1 MVAGE
6 AAAGKLSACCISHE
20 FYKAASKFPDKIAII
35 HASGFARIARDCA
48 AARSFDGH
56 SIEFASLEAAPSSR
70 PTVYDGDECFTFSD
84 ILSAVQNL
92 SSQLRRILDGADDP
106 YLIKTR
112 RDNIFSEKA
121 VHNSE
126 SLQLSSRN
134 AQQCTNYRNV
144 SPKVVGI
151 YMEPSV
157 EYIVAVLSV
166 LRCGEAFMPL
176 DPTWPKSRILSLLSS
191 SKADLVIGIASSI
204 EGSCCHKLD
213 TVKWLI
219 DEVTCPVLPVSVKEN
234 IKEQSHPLL
243 MAWPCESESSRSFCY
258 LMYTSGSS
266 GNPKGVCGT
275 ELGLLNRFLWMQEVY
290 PLYEGDVVLFKTAIS
305 FIDHMQ
311 EFLGA
316 VLTTCTL
323 VIPPFNQLKEN
334 IFYVVDFLQGYFI
347 NRLIAVPSLMR
358 AIIPSL
364 QSPSSVMIQ
373 DSLKLLVLS
382 GEVLHLSLCKMLL
395 KLLPQTS
402 ILNFYGSTEV
412 SGDCTYFDC
421 KRLPLILEKEVL
433 SSVPVGLP
441 VSNCDVVLVGEDAPN
456 EGEIYVGG
464 LCVAAGYFH
473 YPYLMPLADE
483 DLSPERDI
491 RYASSECRVRH
502 YFKTGDFARKLSS
515 GDLVFLG
522 RKDRTLKVN
531 GQRVSLEEIESAFR
545 DHPDVV
551 DAAVLSREV
560 DGEILLLEAHV
571 VIEKTPEND
580 ELLKS
585 SLRNWVLRKLPE
597 IMIPR
602 CIFFT
607 RFLPLTSSGKVDYL
621 SLAASTSSD
630 QQARVNVDKIPR
642 DHLLEVIKKVFS
654 DALMVEK
661 VSNDDDFFV
670 MGGSSIS
677 AAYVSFKLGIHMKLL
692 YTFPTPLSLE
702 IALSSTSSSV
712 GTDAHLRMDLRRPEE
727 MLLSRESRNPNFQG
741 SKPHRRFFLADSNS
755 DIYTPPKKLKT
766 ESCTYEGP
774 LKEQSPID
782 SIWNPTA
789 VHTECS
795 FTRCNKSM
803 HLGQCAENYSYDTVW
818 SNIIRRDGKGFL
830 RELWKVEMDSCVDA
844 SPLVVFRGSAIYL
857 FIGAHSHKFVC
868 VDGKSGVVQWETKL
882 EGRVECSAAILDDFS
897 QVVVGCYQ
905 GIIYFLHFS
914 NGSVCWSFQ
923 TNGEVKSQP
932 VVDKSRHLVW
942 CGSYDQNLYAI
953 DYISYCCVYKLQCG
967 GSIFGSPAINEI
979 QEKLYVASTS
989 GHVTALE
996 IKILPF
1002 KKLWEQDMGA
1012 PIFGS
1017 LSISYTDGNIIC
1029 CLVDGTVLVLN
1040 TCGSIVWKVRTGGP
1054 IFAGPCTSQALPSQ
1068 VFICSRDGSIYSFE
1082 METGNLI
1089 WKHAIGH
1096 PITSSAYVD
1105 ENTQVTSNDSNLS
1118 ARLICVCDSSGS
1130 IHVLA
1135 VDSTAIGGSKQNMK
1149 GVVQKFAQVD
1159 LEGDIF
1165 SSPVM
1170 IGGRIFVGCRDDHVY
1185 CIKLD
1190 VE

>member
-1 MVAGE
+1 M
-6 AAAGKLSACCISHE
+6 AASELSACCISHE
-20 FYKAASKFPDKIAII
+20 FYKAAAKFPDKIAVI

-48 AARSFDGH
+48 AAQPSDVH
-56 SIEFASLEAAPSSR
+56 SIGFASLEAAPSSR
-70 PTVYDGDECFTFSD
+70 PMVYDGDECFTFSD
-84 ILSAVQNL
+84 ILSAVQRL
-92 SSQLRRILDGADDP
+92 SSRLRRIFDGADDP

-121 VHNSE
+121 VHISE
-126 SLQLSSRN
+126 PLQYSSRN
-134 AQQCTNYRNV
+134 AQQCTNYRNI

-191 SKADLVIGIASSI
+191 SKADLVIGIESPI
-204 EGSCCHKLD
+204 EGNCCHKLD
-213 TVKWLI
+213 TLQWLI
-219 DEVTCPVLPVSVKEN
+219 DDATCPVLPVSMKEN

-243 MAWPCESESSRSFCY
+243 TAWPCESESSRSFCY

-275 ELGLLNRFLWMQEVY
+275 EIGLLNRFLWMQEAY
-290 PLYEGDVVLFKTAIS
+290 PIHEGDVVLFETAIS
-305 FIDHMQ
+305 FIDHLQ

-347 NRLIAVPSLMR
+347 NRLVAVPSLMR

-364 QSPSSVMIQ
+364 QSPSSVVIQ

-382 GEVLHLSLCKMLL
+382 GEVLHLSLCKILL

-402 ILNFYGSTEV
+402 ILNLYGSTEV

-456 EGEIYVGG
+456 EGEIYVSG

-483 DLSPERDI
+483 DLSPEHDI
-491 RYASSECRVRH
+491 
-502 YFKTGDFARKLSS
+502 
-515 GDLVFLG
+515 
-522 RKDRTLKVN
+522 RKDRTVKVN
-531 GQRVSLEEIESAFR
+531 GQRVALEEIESAVR

-560 DGEILLLEAHV
+560 EGEILLLEAHV
-571 VIEKTPEND
+571 VAEKTLEND
-580 ELLKS
+580 QLLKS
-585 SLRNWVLRKLPE
+585 SLRNWVLGKLPA

-602 CIFFT
+602 HIFFT
-607 RFLPLTSSGKVDYL
+607 RLLPLTSSGKVDYL

-630 QQARVNVDKIPR
+630 QQARVNVDEIPQ

-661 VSNDDDFFV
+661 VSNDDDFFA
-670 MGGSSIS
+670 MGGNSIS

-692 YTFPTPLSLE
+692 YTFPTPLSLQM
-702 IALSSTSSSV
+702 ALSSTSSSI
-712 GTDAHLRMDLRRPEE
+712 GTDAQLRMDLRWPEE
-727 MLLSRESRNPNFQG
+727 MLLTRESRIPDFHE
-741 SKPHRRFFLADSNS
+741 SKPHRRFFLADSNR
-755 DIYTPPKKLKT
+755 DICNPPKKLKT
-766 ESCTYEGP
+766 ESYAYEGP
-774 LKEQSPID
+774 LKEQSPTG
-782 SIWNPTA
+782 SLWNPSA

-803 HLGQCAENYSYDTVW
+803 HGGLCVENYSCDTVW
-818 SNIIRRDGKGFL
+818 SNIIQRDGKGFM

-844 SPLVVFRGSAIYL
+844 SPLLVFKGSALYM
-857 FIGAHSHKFVC
+857 FIGSHSHKFVC

-897 QVVVGCYQ
+897 QIVVGCYQ

-914 NGSVCWSFQ
+914 NGSVCWSFH
-923 TNGEVKSQP
+923 TNGEAVNSVYTGRWVFHPKGMPKNCSHHCKS
-932 VVDKSRHLVW
+932 
-942 CGSYDQNLYAI
+942 
-953 DYISYCCVYKLQCG
+953 
-967 GSIFGSPAINEI
+967 
-979 QEKLYVASTS
+979 
-989 GHVTALE
+989 
-996 IKILPF
+996 
-1002 KKLWEQDMGA
+1002 
-1012 PIFGS
+1012 
-1017 LSISYTDGNIIC
+1017 
-1029 CLVDGTVLVLN
+1029 
-1040 TCGSIVWKVRTGGP
+1040 
-1054 IFAGPCTSQALPSQ
+1054 
-1068 VFICSRDGSIYSFE
+1068 
-1082 METGNLI
+1082 
-1089 WKHAIGH
+1089 
-1096 PITSSAYVD
+1096 
-1105 ENTQVTSNDSNLS
+1105 
-1118 ARLICVCDSSGS
+1118 
-1130 IHVLA
+1130 
-1135 VDSTAIGGSKQNMK
+1135 
-1149 GVVQKFAQVD
+1149 
-1159 LEGDIF
+1159 EGI
-1165 SSPVM
+1165 M
-1170 IGGRIFVGCRDDHVY
+1170 
-1185 CIKLD
+1185 
-1190 VE
+1190 